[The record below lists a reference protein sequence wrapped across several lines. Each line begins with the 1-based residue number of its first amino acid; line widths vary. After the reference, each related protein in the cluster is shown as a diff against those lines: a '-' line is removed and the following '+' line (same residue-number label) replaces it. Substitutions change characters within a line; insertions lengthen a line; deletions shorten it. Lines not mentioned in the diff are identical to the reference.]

1 MTYLATGLQEQQVH
15 VLSAATVTSTW
26 MNTADFNYTKII
38 VLLLQQMVCGMVP
51 NVIVL

>member
-15 VLSAATVTSTW
+15 VLSAVTVTR